1 MPKYNTTYHTN
12 DTTFVEI
19 QRRDNVVIFE
29 GTCSYMERK
38 QYEVHVLRRK
48 QSRLDSPD
56 AGTVVLSSPST
67 SEWGQG
73 GFTHVSL
80 GAAQECLEKLADKY
94 ASNIIPMERAKG
106 HPAWSEDADQDD
118 RLAS

>member
-19 QRRDNVVIFE
+19 QRRDNVIIFE
-29 GTCSYMERK
+29 GTCPDMERK

-56 AGTVVLSSPST
+56 AGTMVLSSPPT
-67 SEWGQG
+67 SEWGRY

-80 GAAQECLEKLADKY
+80 DRAQECLEKLADKY
-94 ASNIIPMERAKG
+94 ASNIIPMEEAKG
-106 HPAWSEDADQDD
+106 HPAWSEDAHQNDQ
-118 RLAS
+118 LAS